1 VWVAQRNNSGRYSS
15 KKNYP
20 DFPDIAGGH
29 NYVAEQQADFASQG
43 HPAQIACAS
52 LPKLF

>member
-1 VWVAQRNNSGRYSS
+1 VWVAQRNNWVRYSS

-20 DFPDIAGGH
+20 DFPGIAGAYD
-29 NYVAEQQADFASQG
+29 YVAEQQAEFASRV